1 MDPQAAWEHLL
12 DAYSDHNWS
21 AVEEHAA
28 ALHDW
33 LEKGGFPPQ
42 TARHRD
48 LRPPAN
54 RLIALATCRM
64 TLDHARKETSHDA
77 SSL

>member
-1 MDPQAAWEHLL
+1 MDPQVVWEQLL
-12 DAYSDHNWS
+12 DAYVDHDWE
-21 AVEEHAA
+21 AVDEHAT
-28 ALHDW
+28 ALLKW

-42 TARHRD
+42 TVRHRE

-64 TLDHARKETSHDA
+64 ALEQARKEVPHDA
-77 SSL
+77 SPL

>member
-1 MDPQAAWEHLL
+1 MDPQVVWELLL
-12 DAYSDHNWS
+12 DAYCDHDWD
-21 AVEEHAA
+21 AVEEHAT
-28 ALHDW
+28 ALREW

-42 TARHRD
+42 TVRNRD
-48 LRPPAN
+48 LRPSVD

-64 TLDHARKETSHDA
+64 AWEQSQKERAQDA

>member
-1 MDPQAAWEHLL
+1 MDPQVVWEQLL
-12 DAYSDHNWS
+12 DAYVDHDWD

-28 ALHDW
+28 ALRDW

-42 TARHRD
+42 TVRHRE

-64 TLDHARKETSHDA
+64 ALEQARKEAPHDA
-77 SSL
+77 SPL

>member
-1 MDPQAAWEHLL
+1 MDPQVVWEQLL
-12 DAYSDHNWS
+12 DAYTDHDWD
-21 AVEEHAA
+21 AVDEYAA
-28 ALHDW
+28 ALLEW

-42 TARHRD
+42 TVHDRE

-64 TLDHARKETSHDA
+64 AAEEAQKEAPHDA
-77 SSL
+77 STS

>member
-1 MDPQAAWEHLL
+1 MDPQVVWEQLL
-12 DAYSDHNWS
+12 DAYVDHDWG

-28 ALHDW
+28 ALRGW
-33 LEKGGFPPQ
+33 LEKNGFPPQ
-42 TARHRD
+42 TVRHRE

-64 TLDHARKETSHDA
+64 ALEQARKEAPHDA
-77 SSL
+77 SPL

>member
-1 MDPQAAWEHLL
+1 MDPQVVWEQLL
-12 DAYSDHNWS
+12 DAYSDHDWD
-21 AVEEHAA
+21 ATDVHAA
-28 ALHDW
+28 ALLDW

-42 TARHRD
+42 TVPHTD

-64 TLDHARKETSHDA
+64 ALEHARKEVRHDA